1 MVSPRKSRRKSLCFS
16 STDDVDAGAREQEA
30 EHHAGRPAAGDA
42 AARGDGFSVI
52 ARADQKQAPR
62 SATM

>member
-16 STDDVDAGAREQEA
+16 STATSMPARA
-30 EHHAGRPAAGDA
+30 SRKPEHHAGRPAAGDA
-42 AARGDGFSVI
+42 AARGDGLGH
-52 ARADQKQAPR
+52 RASSDQKQAPR